1 MNDKLFSKVYM
12 WMFIGLLTSALTA
25 YFVSIS
31 PGLLNAVFGSNW
43 YIGLIILEL
52 VIVIFL
58 SMKIRDLSPTAAK
71 LSFLVYSLIN
81 GMTLAFIFILYQLTS
96 VALIFGLT
104 ALIFG
109 IFSFVGFVTNIDL
122 TKMGSIAIM
131 GLIGIIIASII
142 NMFLRSSGLD
152 LLLSIVGIL
161 VFIALIAYDTQ
172 KIKRISSYIPNE
184 DNAAVYGALTLYLDF
199 INIFLRLLRLFGKA
213 RD

>member
-12 WMFIGLLTSALTA
+12 WMFIGLLVSAVTA

-31 PGLLNAVFGSNW
+31 PTLINTIFGSNW

-52 VIVIFL
+52 VVVIFL

-71 LSFLVYSLIN
+71 LSFIVYSLIN

-109 IFSFVGFVTNIDL
+109 VFSIIGFVTNIDL
-122 TKMGSIAIM
+122 TKIGSIAIM
-131 GLIGIIIASII
+131 GLFGIIIASII
-142 NMFLRSSGLD
+142 NMFLRNTGLD
-152 LLLSIVGIL
+152 LVLSIVGIL
-161 VFIALIAYDTQ
+161 VFIVLIAYDTQ

>member
-12 WMFIGLLTSALTA
+12 WMFIGLLVSAVTA

-31 PGLLNAVFGSNW
+31 PTLINTIFGSNW

-52 VIVIFL
+52 VVVIFL

-71 LSFLVYSLIN
+71 LSFIVYSLIN

-109 IFSFVGFVTNIDL
+109 VFSIIGFVTKIDL
-122 TKMGSIAIM
+122 TKIGSIAIM
-131 GLIGIIIASII
+131 GLFGIIIASII
-142 NMFLRSSGLD
+142 NMFLRNTGLD
-152 LLLSIVGIL
+152 LVLSIVGIL
-161 VFIALIAYDTQ
+161 VFIVLIAYDTQ

>member
-12 WMFIGLLTSALTA
+12 WMFIGLLVSALTA

-31 PGLLNAVFGSNW
+31 PTLINTIFGSNW

-52 VIVIFL
+52 VVVIFL

-71 LSFLVYSLIN
+71 LSFIVYSLIN

-109 IFSFVGFVTNIDL
+109 VFSIIGFVTNIDL
-122 TKMGSIAIM
+122 TKIGSIAIM
-131 GLIGIIIASII
+131 GLFGIIIASII
-142 NMFLRSSGLD
+142 NMFLRNTGLD
-152 LLLSIVGIL
+152 LVLSIVGIL
-161 VFIALIAYDTQ
+161 VFIVLIAYDTQ